1 MRDRHLYALLVFSLV
16 FFETSMILFMIALFY
31 LLEVSGMING
41 IALFMLFPII
51 FGGAFYY
58 ILLEEVY
65 NESNMVNGETHQIY
79 KANKQIKKL
88 ELKKQFLE
96 NKQKHDSKVQEL
108 KNKIKQ
114 IKNEMNPFEEGSF
127 FHAKKNDK
135 FSKSVKLCLTCKSL
149 NHSEAMYCSQCG
161 SVKFSNIIY

>member
-1 MRDRHLYALLVFSLV
+1 MRQKYIAIILSVPLFVFELGCLLIFLQ
-16 FFETSMILFMIALFY
+16 
-31 LLEVSGMING
+31 LEH
-41 IALFMLFPII
+41 LFPSTLEHSVSIFMGFPMI
-51 FGGAFYY
+51 FGGIFYFMLAY
-58 ILLEEVY
+58 EIY
-65 NESNMVNGETHQIY
+65 DDWHTDQGETRAIY
-79 KANKQIKKL
+79 KRKKQLKKL
-88 ELKKQFLE
+88 ELEKQFLE